1 MADATTTKASGGLTP
16 REGEV
21 ALAAL
26 QCVKGGEIQID
37 YAALCDRLGF
47 KNEATARTAW
57 CGVRRKLFTDTKLS
71 TDEPGTPKAKTP
83 RKAKDSNGATPK
95 PAKGA
100 PKAGAG
106 AAADK
111 DGDHDNGDDEKS
123 GSAAAVA
130 DGDANRSE
138 GQSQEN
144 SQHIHVQATFS
155 THLIAFITA
164 SHTNVLA
171 PLEAPTTPKTPTT
184 PKKRS
189 RKTKAEKEAEAAAN
203 GEAAPG
209 DGDEDEKP
217 PKKRRTPAKKKVTES
232 ENNGEMDGD
241 TKATPAKGKKA
252 STPRKSATA
261 AAHKVTD
268 AASPGEEEIAVV
280 EVATVIKEKDG
291 VSDEPDASRTA
302 VSTGASAS
310 KGMNADVNGSVGDIA
325 SAAVESVAA
334 KAAEVLAGAAG
345 DN

>member
-1 MADATTTKASGGLTP
+1 MADATTTKAPGGLTP

-26 QCVKGGEIQID
+26 QCVKGGDIQID

-47 KNEATARTAW
+47 KNEASARTAW
-57 CGVRRKLFTDTKLS
+57 CVVRRKLFTDTKSS

-83 RKAKDSNGATPK
+83 RKAKDSNVATPK
-95 PAKGA
+95 PA
-100 PKAGAG
+100 PKACAG

-111 DGDHDNGDDEKS
+111 DGGDHDNGDDEKS
-123 GSAAAVA
+123 GSAPAVA
-130 DGDANRSE
+130 AGDANRSE
-138 GQSQEN
+138 
-144 SQHIHVQATFS
+144 
-155 THLIAFITA
+155 
-164 SHTNVLA
+164 
-171 PLEAPTTPKTPTT
+171 EAPTTPKTPTT

-261 AAHKVTD
+261 AADKVTD
-268 AASPGEEEIAVV
+268 AAGPGEEEIAAVK
-280 EVATVIKEKDG
+280 VATPIKKKDG
-291 VSDEPDASRTA
+291 VSDEPEASRTA

-310 KGMNADVNGSVGDIA
+310 KVMNADVNGSVGDTA

-334 KAAEVLAGAAG
+334 KATEVLARAAG
-345 DN
+345 AN

>member
-1 MADATTTKASGGLTP
+1 MADATTTKASGGLTS

-26 QCVKGGEIQID
+26 QCVKGGDIQID

-47 KNEATARTAW
+47 KNEASARTAW
-57 CGVRRKLFTDTKLS
+57 CVVRRKLFTDTKSS

-83 RKAKDSNGATPK
+83 RKAKDSNVATPK
-95 PAKGA
+95 PA

-111 DGDHDNGDDEKS
+111 DGGDHDNGDDEKS
-123 GSAAAVA
+123 GSAPAVA
-130 DGDANRSE
+130 AGDANRSE

-144 SQHIHVQATFS
+144 SQHVHVQATFS
-155 THLIAFITA
+155 THLIALVTA

-261 AAHKVTD
+261 AADKVTD
-268 AASPGEEEIAVV
+268 AAGPGEEEIAVV
-280 EVATVIKEKDG
+280 KVATLIKKKDG

-310 KGMNADVNGSVGDIA
+310 KGMNADVNGSVGDTA
-325 SAAVESVAA
+325 SAAIESVAA
-334 KAAEVLAGAAG
+334 KATEVLARAAG
-345 DN
+345 AN